1 MFLPVFIEEID
12 DLISEAI
19 DLDEVKGDVESLDEG
34 DNDNDDK
41 KIVFIKVNIHMSL
54 KIKIVLHLTK
64 LKYINQWVS
73 DMSYLFLRTGNIK
86 FYHSLIFTTNN
97 NTVCYIFLI

>member
-41 KIVFIKVNIHMSL
+41 KL
-54 KIKIVLHLTK
+54 CL
-64 LKYINQWVS
+64 
-73 DMSYLFLRTGNIK
+73 
-86 FYHSLIFTTNN
+86 
-97 NTVCYIFLI
+97 